1 MLMPRRRAAALHEA
15 RPSGESAGRADG
27 AAGESIDDASSREAL
42 QIPESLTPV
51 PISTGQFK
59 LEQAADPVCR
69 QLIEELASLGDG
81 ARSVRLKKFSLID
94 GVLFRTTEADDPKE
108 GYDSARIYVPQSL
121 VSRVIRNHH

>member
-1 MLMPRRRAAALHEA
+1 M
-15 RPSGESAGRADG
+15 
-27 AAGESIDDASSREAL
+27 
-42 QIPESLTPV
+42 

-108 GYDSARIYVPQSL
+108 GYDSARIYGKLCAAELGQQGHPQPPLYGVGWAPKLYTDYSYFQGNRHEPL
-121 VSRVIRNHH
+121 LACDGERH